1 MQWGV
6 GGLGV
11 GQAATASRCA
21 RAGAVVSSPVAVHWL
36 LLTGA
41 EFADDA
47 VIVDADVIVGV
58 GLHGGGLVG
67 VMTA

>member
-1 MQWGV
+1 LTV
-6 GGLGV
+6 AED
-11 GQAATASRCA
+11 AA
-21 RAGAVVSSPVAVHWL
+21 V
-36 LLTGA
+36 
-41 EFADDA
+41 A

>member
-1 MQWGV
+1 
-6 GGLGV
+6 
-11 GQAATASRCA
+11 
-21 RAGAVVSSPVAVHWL
+21 
-36 LLTGA
+36 LTGA

-58 GLHGGGLVG
+58 GLQGGGLVG